1 MEHSAAA
8 IECLEAVFVTFHCL
22 PTFLDKQDA
31 IVKQINAYL
40 KRIQDFITSKP
51 ALPISTKFPNLWLK
65 KI

>member
-1 MEHSAAA
+1 MFNFSMEHSAAA

-51 ALPISTKFPNLWLK
+51 ALK